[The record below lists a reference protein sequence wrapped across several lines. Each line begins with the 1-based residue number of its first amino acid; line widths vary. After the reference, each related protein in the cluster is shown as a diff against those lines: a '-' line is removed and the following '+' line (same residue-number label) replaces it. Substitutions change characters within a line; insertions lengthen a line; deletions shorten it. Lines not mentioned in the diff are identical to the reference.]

1 MANLIVISQ
10 TSLYPKISMVMYV
23 WPASIRLSSL
33 CEWFCGHTSS
43 LTIRFKTPRLSRL
56 SPVSNSTFELPVL
69 SSHVPSSLTFRLRP
83 YFCNSPQTMS
93 LKPLIS
99 LDTYFFCPH
108 TSPSLSANPVSW
120 WTLEQ
125 WDIEWSQWIIWCRWH
140 RHRPVIYDPQYN
152 LQWGLNTGIWI
163 KHSREHFGWT
173 RSEYYHQAEQNS
185 ICGDAV
191 MHEA

>member
-99 LDTYFFCPH
+99 LDTYFLCPH

-140 RHRPVIYDPQYN
+140 RHRPVIMIRSIIFNGGSTLAYESSTAVSISGELDRN
-152 LQWGLNTGIWI
+152 IIIRLNRIAFVETP
-163 KHSREHFGWT
+163 
-173 RSEYYHQAEQNS
+173 
-185 ICGDAV
+185 
-191 MHEA
+191 